1 MIAIIAGEKETAQL
15 SQGTG
20 SIAGLIVICGRKIR
34 MNQKAKIIE
43 MLRQHV
49 SQKDISHRLGVSRR
63 YVHRVL
69 LELREKGEAL

>member
-1 MIAIIAGEKETAQL
+1 MIAGKRGDVQSCQDME
-15 SQGTG
+15 
-20 SIAGLIVICGRKIR
+20 SIAGSIVICGRKRR
-34 MNQKAKIIE
+34 MNGKAKIIE
-43 MLRQHV
+43 MLRQRI

>member
-1 MIAIIAGEKETAQL
+1 MSTDKE
-15 SQGTG
+15 
-20 SIAGLIVICGRKIR
+20 
-34 MNQKAKIIE
+34 KIIKL
-43 MLRQHV
+43 LRQHI

>member
-1 MIAIIAGEKETAQL
+1 MHKKNKPRYGEYCRINCYLWEEDQ
-15 SQGTG
+15 
-20 SIAGLIVICGRKIR
+20 
-34 MNQKAKIIE
+34 NEPKAKIIE

>member
-1 MIAIIAGEKETAQL
+1 MNEKSIIIKL
-15 SQGTG
+15 
-20 SIAGLIVICGRKIR
+20 
-34 MNQKAKIIE
+34 
-43 MLRQHV
+43 LRQRI